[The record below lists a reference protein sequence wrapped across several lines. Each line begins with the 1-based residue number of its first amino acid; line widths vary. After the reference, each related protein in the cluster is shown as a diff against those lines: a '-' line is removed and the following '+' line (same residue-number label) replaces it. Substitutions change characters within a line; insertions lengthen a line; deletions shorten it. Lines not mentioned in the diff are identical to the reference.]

1 MKYWLIKSEEDCYS
15 IDTLRK
21 DMVTPW
27 SGVRNFQ
34 ARNFMRDDMKIGDKA
49 LFYHSNSK
57 LTGVV
62 GVAEV
67 CSLPYPDPTAFDV
80 RNEHFDPKSKR
91 EKPTWILVDFKFL
104 KKFKMSKLRRHMG
117 ANTPAVVETKSL
129 KALKAKTGNLY
140 ESISIIAKRANQI
153 NISIREELHSK
164 LEEFA
169 SHTDSLEEIHENKEQ
184 IEISKAYERMP
195 NPAIL
200 ATAEFIDDKIYYRKN
215 EETDLFR

>member
-1 MKYWLIKSEEDCYS
+1 MGIFSDILIDIEDMWSNGKS
-15 IDTLRK
+15 
-21 DMVTPW
+21 
-27 SGVRNFQ
+27 
-34 ARNFMRDDMKIGDKA
+34 
-49 LFYHSNSK
+49 
-57 LTGVV
+57 
-62 GVAEV
+62 
-67 CSLPYPDPTAFDV
+67 FD
-80 RNEHFDPKSKR
+80 E
-91 EKPTWILVDFKFL
+91 I
-104 KKFKMSKLRRHMG
+104 
-117 ANTPAVVETKSL
+117 A

-140 ESISIIAKRANQI
+140 ESISIISKRANQI
-153 NISIREELHSK
+153 SISVREELHSK